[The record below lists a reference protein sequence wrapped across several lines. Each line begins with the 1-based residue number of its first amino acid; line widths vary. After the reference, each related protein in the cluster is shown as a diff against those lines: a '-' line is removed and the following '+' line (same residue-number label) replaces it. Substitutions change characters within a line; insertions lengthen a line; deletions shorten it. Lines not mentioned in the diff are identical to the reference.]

1 LTSGPDV
8 VVVGAGPNGLAAALV
23 LARAGISVRVIEG
36 ADTAGG
42 GCRTEALTLP
52 GYRHDVCSTVHPLA
66 LASPFF
72 AGLDLAAL
80 GVEFLHPEVQFAQPL
95 ADGRA
100 AAAFRS
106 VEETAASLGADGR
119 AYKRLMGPLFAHA
132 DGIVAEVLSPM
143 RRVPRDPLGFGRY
156 GLEALLPATFLA
168 RRFSTES
175 GRALFGGVSAHAMR
189 PLSAPVTGG
198 FGLLLALLAH
208 AVGWPVVRGGS
219 QVLVAAMTT
228 AIEAAGGEIVTGEWV
243 TSLESLGR
251 PRAVLLDVAPAQ
263 LLSICGDQLPPRYA
277 RALRRF
283 RYGPGVCKV
292 DYALSG
298 PVPWSAEVCR
308 KAGTVHV
315 GGTFEEVA
323 AGEAEVAAGRHP
335 DRPYALVVQPSIVD
349 PERAPAGH
357 GTLWAYCHVPA
368 GSDVDMSQR
377 IEAQIERFAPGFSDL
392 IIGREM
398 RTAREV
404 EAHDPNYVGGDINAG
419 AATLRQ
425 TLMRPVAAWD
435 PYRTPI
441 DGVYLCSSSTPPG
454 GGVHGMC
461 GANAAQAVLREV
473 FGRGRFGGRRR
484 PFAISSNTTP
494 DDDGRG

>member
-1 LTSGPDV
+1 
-8 VVVGAGPNGLAAALV
+8 
-23 LARAGISVRVIEG
+23 
-36 ADTAGG
+36 
-42 GCRTEALTLP
+42 
-52 GYRHDVCSTVHPLA
+52 
-66 LASPFF
+66 
-72 AGLDLAAL
+72 
-80 GVEFLHPEVQFAQPL
+80 
-95 ADGRA
+95 
-100 AAAFRS
+100 
-106 VEETAASLGADGR
+106 
-119 AYKRLMGPLFAHA
+119 
-132 DGIVAEVLSPM
+132 
-143 RRVPRDPLGFGRY
+143 
-156 GLEALLPATFLA
+156 
-168 RRFSTES
+168 
-175 GRALFGGVSAHAMR
+175 
-189 PLSAPVTGG
+189 
-198 FGLLLALLAH
+198 
-208 AVGWPVVRGGS
+208 
-219 QVLVAAMTT
+219 VLVAAMTT